1 MGSYSALG
9 PAIGTFLGLDVPQ
22 DWLQAKDSELVAA
35 RMESQGLTTPQDRGA
50 FQGAFTDGST
60 MGNRISI
67 HAALQQNPGAYVYLP
82 AESQYSVFKTLRVCD
97 SMTNRWSEGACPRFH
112 EIPCEESGAIL
123 ADRLV

>member
-60 MGNRISI
+60 MGNRIGI